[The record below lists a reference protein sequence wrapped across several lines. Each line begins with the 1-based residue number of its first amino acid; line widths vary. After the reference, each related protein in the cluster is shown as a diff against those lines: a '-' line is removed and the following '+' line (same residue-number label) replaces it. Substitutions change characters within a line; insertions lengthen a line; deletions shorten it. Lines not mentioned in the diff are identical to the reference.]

1 MGICGMCFSYLLNGC
16 VEFRPDEN
24 LLINKH
30 NTQQQVSLS
39 ASSARCLLLLIQKRD
54 IVTQNELFE
63 YAWGNNAISAT
74 PNNLYQNIS
83 LLRKA
88 LKGLTTHNNSWIVT
102 LPRKGFRLD
111 ESVIAVEI
119 IVQEQTETLV
129 PAVED
134 TVQEKPVRGE
144 TFFAK
149 CSRPQTVR
157 LLAYLALV
165 ILLIF
170 GVMAV
175 DYKLFPRTSIAGKFV
190 FYRDV
195 GACKVYFNK
204 DIGGFKTQFR
214 ILDTLKASCHR
225 TPYIYITVYPI
236 LHTATVF
243 SCTVPVNSKDPQ
255 CTSSV
260 IRGFKSL

>member
-1 MGICGMCFSYLLNGC
+1 MCFTYLLNDS
-16 VEFRPDEN
+16 VEFHPDEN

-39 ASSARCLLLLIQKRD
+39 ASSARCLLLLIKKRD

-88 LKGLTTHNNSWIVT
+88 LKGLTSHNNSWIVT

-111 ESVIAVEI
+111 ESVVAEVIVVEKH
-119 IVQEQTETLV
+119 TETVL
-129 PAVED
+129 PAVKN
-134 TVQEKPVRGE
+134 TVQEKPGSGDS
-144 TFFAK
+144 FFAK
-149 CSRPQTVR
+149 FSHPQTAH
-157 LLAYLALV
+157 LLTYLALV
-165 ILLIF
+165 ILLIL
-170 GVMAV
+170 GVVTV
-175 DYKLFPRTSIAGKFV
+175 DYMLFPRTSIAEKFV
-190 FYRDV
+190 FYKNV

-204 DIGGFKTQFR
+204 DTRSFKTHFK
-214 ILDTLKASCHR
+214 ILDMLEASCR
-225 TPYIYITVYPI
+225 RNPYTYITIYPI
-236 LHTATVF
+236 LHTATVL
-243 SCTVPVNSKDPQ
+243 SCTVPVDSKDPQ

-260 IRGFKSL
+260 IRGFISP

>member
-1 MGICGMCFSYLLNGC
+1 MCFSYLLNDC

-30 NTQQQVSLS
+30 NAQQQVSLS
-39 ASSARCLLLLIQKRD
+39 ASSARCLLLLIKKRD

-63 YAWGNNAISAT
+63 YAWGNNAVSAT

-88 LKGLTTHNNSWIVT
+88 LKSLTTHNNSWIVT

-111 ESVIAVEI
+111 ESVVTEEI
-119 IVQEQTETLV
+119 IVQERTETPL

-134 TVQEKPVRGE
+134 RVQEKPIRGD

-149 CSRPQTVR
+149 CSHPQTAR
-157 LLAYLALV
+157 LLTYLALV

-170 GVMAV
+170 GVVAA

-190 FYRDV
+190 FYKDV
-195 GACKVYFNK
+195 GACKIYFNQ
-204 DIGGFKTQFR
+204 GGGGLKTHIK
-214 ILDTLKASCHR
+214 ILDTLETNCR
-225 TPYIYITVYPI
+225 RNPYTYITVYPI
-236 LHTATVF
+236 LHTATAL
-243 SCTVPVNSKDPQ
+243 SCTAPVDSKDPQ

-260 IRGFKSL
+260 IRGFKSP